1 MITIITLVIIVAM
14 SLFTNWPKCTTELMM
29 KGEQEVW
36 STVCRPRGSPFALFF
51 SLLVIVIIQIWA
63 VYIAEMYRLRYKEL
77 HESNEFQHLSA
88 DASIPSSSP
97 PSSSSSSCVFTNKR
111 IIL

>member
-1 MITIITLVIIVAM
+1 MITVITLVIVVAL
-14 SLFTNWPKCTTELMM
+14 SLFTNWPKCSTELAI

-36 STVCRPRGSPFALFF
+36 NTVCRPRGSPFALFF

-63 VYIAEMYRLRYKEL
+63 VYIAEMYRLRFKEL
-77 HESNEFQHLSA
+77 HDSNELNQLQ
-88 DASIPSSSP
+88 DDSSP
-97 PSSSSSSCVFTNKR
+97 NSSSSSCVFTNKS